1 MKTYRPVDRML
12 SNATLTIFFLA
23 AFLLSCATACVAQ
36 QLDDDLLRRRVTLH
50 VKDGTLL
57 EVLDRLAKQEAI
69 PIGWEVSQN
78 DIVKHDLNVDFE
90 NAPLKDVLDRV
101 VLEDPSYRWKLEE
114 GVINFYPTF
123 NRDGGLQGLLSVR
136 IKEFNMPKGLSVFAV
151 RDAILDL
158 PEVNSFL
165 LSNGFKAS
173 HGGNCCGGTPSTLNF
188 EFQIA
193 NSELRTLLNKLIRE
207 GQLRFWILSRTGESR
222 QLIHLAL

>member
-1 MKTYRPVDRML
+1 MKTYRQVHRVL
-12 SNATLTIFFLA
+12 SNASLTIFFLA
-23 AFLLSCATACVAQ
+23 AFLHFCATACVGQ
-36 QLDDDLLRRRVTLH
+36 QLDDDLLKRRVTLH

-57 EVLDRLAKQEAI
+57 EALDRLANQEAI

-78 DIVKHDLNVDFE
+78 DVVKHDLNFDFE
-90 NAPLKDVLDRV
+90 KTPLKDVLDHV
-101 VLEDPSYRWKLEE
+101 ALADPSYRWNLEG

-123 NRDGGLQGLLSVR
+123 NRDDSLQDLLSVR
-136 IKEFNMPKGLSVFAV
+136 IKEFNMPKGLSVYAV

-193 NSELRTLLNKLIRE
+193 NTELRTLLNKLIRE
-207 GQLRFWILSRTGESR
+207 GHLRFWILSRTGESR
-222 QLIHLAL
+222 KLIHLAL